1 MHRTL
6 TYGLALFLNGA
17 FAQTILPD
25 SQATQSVLTEIRQL
39 RHDLQTTAATIQ
51 RVQIVMYRLQA
62 EAVLMDRAT
71 QRLDRARGRCSQGQM
86 QRKRL
91 AAQIEQAETR
101 MRNAQNPSDQRAA
114 EEMLSDLK
122 ASDEMWASQEQ
133 ECQIEQDRG
142 GNPISGRASEDERL
156 TGSIGQARPAA
167 RGVCLAAVSMRAA
180 HSPIINYDTEYRK
193 PDQRVGGARW
203 KTQPTGILAISGKG
217 QH

>member
-17 FAQTILPD
+17 FAQTLLPD

-39 RHDLQTTAATIQ
+39 RHDLQTAAATIQ

-62 EAVLMDRAT
+62 GAALMHRAT
-71 QRLDRARGRCSQGQM
+71 QRLDQARGGCTQGQM

-101 MRNAQNPSDQRAA
+101 KRNAQNPSDQKAA
-114 EEMLSDLK
+114 EEMLSNLK

-133 ECQIEQDRG
+133 ECLIEQTEAETQFRAEQAKMNELQAQLDKLDR
-142 GNPISGRASEDERL
+142 L
-156 TGSIGQARPAA
+156 
-167 RGVCLAAVSMRAA
+167 LAASVS
-180 HSPIINYDTEYRK
+180 
-193 PDQRVGGARW
+193 Q
-203 KTQPTGILAISGKG
+203 
-217 QH
+217 